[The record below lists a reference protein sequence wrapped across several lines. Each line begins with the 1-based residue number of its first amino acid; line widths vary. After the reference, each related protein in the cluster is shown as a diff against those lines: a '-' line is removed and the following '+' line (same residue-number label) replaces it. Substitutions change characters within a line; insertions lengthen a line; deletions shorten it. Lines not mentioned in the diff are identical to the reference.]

1 MYSLGGTE
9 NAVRFACPSR
19 PFEYLNGLHGISTV
33 STGKGKKKRMLN
45 ERKFP
50 ATVTLCALL
59 AIQVLGCSSIQ
70 NAMMRRNLDAV
81 AEGNRPEWLVDDAIH
96 VVLCGTGAP
105 LLDPNRAGPCTAIIA
120 GGKMYLVDVGPGS
133 TERSLEYRLPLAQ
146 LDGIFLTHFHSDH
159 IGELGEAM
167 TQSWLAGGR
176 ETSLDVYG
184 PEGVTDV
191 VEGFLQ
197 AYSRDQIYRT
207 AHHGQQYMPKEGA
220 NMTAH
225 PVYPSIGEDVE
236 VFNKDGLRVI
246 AIQVDHEPVVPAIA
260 YRFEYGGR
268 SVVVSGDTDYSENL
282 GRAAHGADLLVH
294 EVLEK
299 KIVGTMSRAMRD
311 RGLERQS
318 KLASDVLDYHTS
330 PHEALRLARDA
341 EVSTLVFTHLVPP
354 VPGMMARRVFLSGL
368 GERGDVE
375 VLVGED
381 GMHFRLD
388 PAGGID
394 RDLLD

>member
-1 MYSLGGTE
+1 MSLSYVEKEGKLSS
-9 NAVRFACPSR
+9 NQ
-19 PFEYLNGLHGISTV
+19 HGILGRLFIV
-33 STGKGKKKRMLN
+33 LILG
-45 ERKFP
+45 
-50 ATVTLCALL
+50 A
-59 AIQVLGCSSIQ
+59 LGCGPIQ
-70 NAMMRRNLDAV
+70 NAMMQRNIDRV
-81 AEGNRPEWLVDDAIH
+81 VEGNRPEWLADDAMH

-105 LLDPNRAGPCTAIIA
+105 LLDPNRAGPCTAVVA

-167 TQSWLAGGR
+167 TQSWLASGR
-176 ETSLDVYG
+176 DTSLDVYG

-191 VEGFLQ
+191 VNGFLQ
-197 AYSRDQIYRT
+197 AYSRDQVYRT
-207 AHHGQQYMPKEGA
+207 AHHTQQYMPKEGDH
-220 NMTAH
+220 MTAH
-225 PVYPSIGEDVE
+225 PISPSIGKDAE
-236 VFNKDGLRVI
+236 VFDKDGLRVI
-246 AIQVDHEPVVPAIA
+246 AIRVDHEPVAPAVA
-260 YRFEYGGR
+260 YRFEYAGR

-330 PHEALRLARDA
+330 PQDAVRLARDA
-341 EVSTLVFTHLVPP
+341 GVSTLVFTHLVPP
-354 VPGMMARRVFLSGL
+354 VPRMMARRVFLSEL
-368 GERGDVE
+368 GERGDVD

-394 RDLLD
+394 RELLD

>member
-1 MYSLGGTE
+1 
-9 NAVRFACPSR
+9 
-19 PFEYLNGLHGISTV
+19 
-33 STGKGKKKRMLN
+33 
-45 ERKFP
+45 
-50 ATVTLCALL
+50 
-59 AIQVLGCSSIQ
+59 
-70 NAMMRRNLDAV
+70 
-81 AEGNRPEWLVDDAIH
+81 
-96 VVLCGTGAP
+96 
-105 LLDPNRAGPCTAIIA
+105 
-120 GGKMYLVDVGPGS
+120 
-133 TERSLEYRLPLAQ
+133 
-146 LDGIFLTHFHSDH
+146 
-159 IGELGEAM
+159 
-167 TQSWLAGGR
+167 
-176 ETSLDVYG
+176 
-184 PEGVTDV
+184 
-191 VEGFLQ
+191 
-197 AYSRDQIYRT
+197 
-207 AHHGQQYMPKEGA
+207 
-220 NMTAH
+220 MTAH

-260 YRFEYGGR
+260 YRFEYAGR

-388 PAGGID
+388 PTGGID

>member
-1 MYSLGGTE
+1 
-9 NAVRFACPSR
+9 
-19 PFEYLNGLHGISTV
+19 
-33 STGKGKKKRMLN
+33 MLI
-45 ERKFP
+45 ERKSV
-50 ATVTLCALL
+50 AAVTFCALL
-59 AIQVLGCSSIQ
+59 AIQVVGCSWIQ
-70 NAMMRRNLDAV
+70 DAMIQRNLDAV
-81 AEGNRPEWLVDDAIH
+81 AEGNRPEWLADDAIH
-96 VVLCGTGAP
+96 VVLCGTGSP
-105 LLDPNRAGPCTAIIA
+105 LLDPKRAGPCTAVIA

-167 TQSWLAGGR
+167 TQSWLASGR
-176 ETSLDVYG
+176 DTSLDVYG

-197 AYSRDQIYRT
+197 AYSRDQVYRT
-207 AHHGQQYMPKEGA
+207 THHTQQYMPKEGDH
-220 NMTAH
+220 MTAH
-225 PVYPSIGEDVE
+225 PVFPSIGEDAE
-236 VFNKDGLRVI
+236 VFDRDGLRVI
-246 AIQVDHEPVVPAIA
+246 AIRVDHEPVVPAVA

-299 KIVGTMSRAMRD
+299 KIVGRVSRAMRD

-318 KLASDVLDYHTS
+318 RLASDVLDYHAS
-330 PHEALRLARDA
+330 PQDAVRLARDA
-341 EVSTLVFTHLVPP
+341 EISVLVFTHLVPP
-354 VPGMMARRVFLSGL
+354 VPGLMARRVFLSEL
-368 GERGDVE
+368 GERGDVD

-394 RDLLD
+394 RDMLD